1 MSPKPGSQKSAED
14 SLMLSLFKLTY
25 FFPLFQ
31 RKYYLCDR
39 DREVWIFEERLDNGT
54 YPRYTLSGH
63 TISSSLAVSKH
74 KANLFAKFTCISK
87 TENLVDVFIEDVAT
101 TKRGVHIGT
110 WMMNRFIEF
119 LRICSHVIKIYRV
132 WGDFCP
138 ESEEIIPVLERF
150 FSRHGFNF
158 SIRQYTHGDKVIER
172 RIIAAGIS
180 ELHLVPAED
189 IVEIDIEKLL
199 REYFS
204 RNL

>member
-14 SLMLSLFKLTY
+14 LFMLSLFKLTH

-31 RKYYLCDR
+31 KKHYLCDR
-39 DREVWIFEERLDNGT
+39 DREVWIFEERLDDGT

-63 TISSSLAVSKH
+63 TILSSPAVSKH

-87 TENLVDVFIEDVAT
+87 TENLVDVFIEDIVT
-101 TKRGVHIGT
+101 TKRSVHIGT

-119 LRICSHVIKIYRV
+119 LRICNHAIKIYRV

-138 ESEEIIPVLERF
+138 ESEEMTPVLERF

-158 SIRQYTHGDKVIER
+158 SIRQYTHGDRVIER
-172 RIIAAGIS
+172 RTIIAGIH
-180 ELHLVPAED
+180 ELHLVPVED